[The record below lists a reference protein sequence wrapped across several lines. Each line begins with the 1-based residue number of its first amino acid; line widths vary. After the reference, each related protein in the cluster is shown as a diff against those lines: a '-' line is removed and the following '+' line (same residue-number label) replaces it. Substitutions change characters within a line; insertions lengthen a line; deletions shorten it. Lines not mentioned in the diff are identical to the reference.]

1 MRALGQE
8 LRRARKEAGLTQVEV
23 AKKTK
28 IDRSFISDVER
39 GVATPSLQTLFA
51 LCKALRV
58 APSDVIRRVEKS
70 AT

>member
-39 GVATPSLQTLFA
+39 GVATPSLQTLFV